1 MIELKNVEK
10 YFKKPIR
17 GKGVW
22 GMVKSLFSRK
32 HTLVKA
38 VDGVTFTVDDGEAV
52 GYIGANGAGKST
64 TIKMMSG
71 ILTPTAGEIL
81 IDGLHPYKSKER
93 NAVLKTIGV
102 VFGQKTQL
110 WYDLP
115 LTETYDLLRYIYD
128 ITEQN
133 YKKRMGELVELLDM
147 SSFLDAPVR
156 TLSLGQRMR
165 ADLAAAMLHNPKTLF
180 LDEPTIGLDVLVKRN
195 LIDAINRIRK
205 EYNTTLILTTHA
217 MSDIELLC
225 KRVIILDAGKVLY
238 DGSLDAVK
246 HMFGDRRDITLET
259 ATPIDTSRITEKFK
273 IEKIVSENDGTHTT
287 LTVDADIQP
296 VNELLNSLLTEFAVR
311 DVKIVET
318 GIEQIVSRIYEK
330 NNITVDGMKIT
341 SDLPSEDTASET
353 NASVG
358 AESAKTAEAAAANAD
373 GAEGGDGDT
382 DAEQA

>member
-17 GKGVW
+17 GKGVL
-22 GMVKSLFSRK
+22 GMFKTLFSTK

-38 VDGVTFTVDDGEAV
+38 VDNISFTVEDGESV

-71 ILTPTAGEIL
+71 ILTPTNGEIL
-81 IDGLHPYKSKER
+81 IDGRHPYKSKER

-115 LTETYDLLRYIYD
+115 LTETYELLRYIYD
-128 ITEQN
+128 IPEAD
-133 YKKRMGELVELLDM
+133 YKKRLGELTELMDM
-147 SSFLDAPVR
+147 RPFMDAPVR

-195 LIDAINRIRK
+195 LIDAINTLK
-205 EYNTTLILTTHA
+205 TEYNTTLILTTHA

-225 KRVIILDAGKVLY
+225 DRVIILDAGKILY
-238 DGSLDAVK
+238 DGALDSIK
-246 HMFGDRRDITLET
+246 HMFGDKRNVTIQTG
-259 ATPIDTSRITEKFK
+259 APIDVSAVTDKYPVDNVATEG
-273 IEKIVSENDGTHTT
+273 NG
-287 LTVDADIQP
+287 
-296 VNELLNSLLTEFAVR
+296 LLTTFTIDAQKLKIDTLLGFLLENYKVD
-311 DVKIVET
+311 DVKLSET
-318 GIEQIVSRIYEK
+318 GIEQVVERIYEK
-330 NNITVDGMKIT
+330 QGLTIDGIKAAGGAT
-341 SDLPSEDTASET
+341 NGEPNSD
-353 NASVG
+353 
-358 AESAKTAEAAAANAD
+358 EAANGA
-373 GAEGGDGDT
+373 AEGEAQDGEG
-382 DAEQA
+382 A

>member
-17 GKGVW
+17 GKGVL
-22 GMVKSLFSRK
+22 GMLKTLFSNK

-38 VDGVTFTVDDGEAV
+38 VDGVSFTVDDGEAV

-71 ILTPTAGEIL
+71 ILTPTGGEIL
-81 IDGLHPYKSKER
+81 IDGLHPYKNKER
-93 NAVLKTIGV
+93 KTVLKNIGV

-115 LTETYDLLRYIYD
+115 LTETYELLRYIYD
-128 ITEQN
+128 VPEAD
-133 YKKRMGELVELLDM
+133 YKRRLCELIEMLDM
-147 SSFLDAPVR
+147 KQFLDAPVR

-195 LIDAINRIRK
+195 LIDAINSIRK

-238 DGSLDAVK
+238 DGTLDAVK
-246 HMFGDRRDITLET
+246 HMFGDRRDITVQT
-259 ATPIDTSRITEKFK
+259 ASPIVKDDVTAKFDA
-273 IEKIVSENDGTHTT
+273 EKITSENGGT
-287 LTVDADIQP
+287 LTTFSVNADVTP
-296 VNELLNSLLTEFAVR
+296 VNELLNFLLTTYAVR

-318 GIEQIVSRIYEK
+318 GIEQIVSKIYEK
-330 NNITVDGMKIT
+330 NNILVDGMRIT
-341 SDLPSEDTASET
+341 SDIKDGDTPNTE
-353 NASVG
+353 NG
-358 AESAKTAEAAAANAD
+358 GEA
-373 GAEGGDGDT
+373 AEGGTEGD
-382 DAEQA
+382 DVGAD

>member
-10 YFKKPIR
+10 HFKKPIR

-22 GMVKSLFSRK
+22 GMVKTLFSRK
-32 HTLVKA
+32 YTLVKA
-38 VDGVTFTVDDGEAV
+38 VDGVSFTVNDGEAV

-71 ILTPTAGEIL
+71 ILTPSRGEIL
-81 IDGLHPYKSKER
+81 IDGKRPYRNKER

-115 LTETYDLLRYIYD
+115 LTETYELLKHIY
-128 ITEQN
+128 EVPEAE
-133 YKKRMGELVELLDM
+133 YKTRLGELIELLDM
-147 SSFLDAPVR
+147 KPFMDAPVR

-195 LIDAINRIRK
+195 LINAVNALKK

-225 KRVIILDAGKVLY
+225 ERVIILDNGKILF
-238 DGSLDAVK
+238 DGTLNDVK
-246 HMFGDRRDITLET
+246 HMFGDKRDITISTPSPLDVT
-259 ATPIDTSRITEKFK
+259 AVNEKFGAA
-273 IEKIVSENDGTHTT
+273 IDRIAAEDGGLKTT
-287 LTVDADIQP
+287 FTIDALKLHSS
-296 VNELLNSLLTEFAVR
+296 ELLNFMFNNYAVA
-311 DVKIVET
+311 DVKIAET
-318 GIEQIVSRIYEK
+318 GIEQVVEKIYADKNLDIDGNAIV
-330 NNITVDGMKIT
+330 
-341 SDLPSEDTASET
+341 
-353 NASVG
+353 
-358 AESAKTAEAAAANAD
+358 NAD
-373 GAEGGDGDT
+373 DT
-382 DAEQA
+382 DGSKKDEVNDGTR

>member
-1 MIELKNVEK
+1 MIELKQVEK
-10 YFKKPIR
+10 HFKKPVR

-22 GMVKSLFSRK
+22 GMVKTLFSTK

-38 VDGVTFTVDDGEAV
+38 VDGISFTVHDGESV

-81 IDGLHPYKSKER
+81 IDGKHPYKSKER

-128 ITEQN
+128 VPESE
-133 YKKRMGELVELLDM
+133 YKKRLGELVELLDM
-147 SSFLDAPVR
+147 KPFLDAPVR

-195 LIDAINRIRK
+195 LIDAIK
-205 EYNTTLILTTHA
+205 TLKTEYNTTLILTTHA

-225 KRVIILDAGKVLY
+225 DRVIILDNGKILY
-238 DGSLDAVK
+238 DDTIESVK
-246 HMFGDRRDITLET
+246 HMFGDTRNVSVQTPS
-259 ATPIDTSRITEKFK
+259 PIDTSIVTDKYDIDKISTESDGLITTFTIDASKLKVNALLDFLFK
-273 IEKIVSENDGTHTT
+273 TYS
-287 LTVDADIQP
+287 VDDIK
-296 VNELLNSLLTEFAVR
+296 LS
-311 DVKIVET
+311 ET
-318 GIEQIVSRIYEK
+318 GIEQVVEKIYESLGM
-330 NNITVDGMKIT
+330 NVDGVKGVSGNEEPK
-341 SDLPSEDTASET
+341 SDE
-353 NASVG
+353 
-358 AESAKTAEAAAANAD
+358 AENGGEVD
-373 GAEGGDGDT
+373 GE
-382 DAEQA
+382 

>member
-1 MIELKNVEK
+1 MIELINVKK
-10 YFKKPIR
+10 YFKKPVR

-22 GMVKSLFSRK
+22 GMLKTLFSRK

-38 VDGVTFTVDDGEAV
+38 VDDVSFTVEDGETV

-71 ILTPTAGEIL
+71 ILTPSSGEIL
-81 IDGLHPYKSKER
+81 IDGRHPYKSKER

-115 LTETYDLLRYIYD
+115 LTETYELLRYIYD
-128 ITEQN
+128 IPKADYE
-133 YKKRMGELVELLDM
+133 RRLGELTELLDM
-147 SSFLDAPVR
+147 KPFMDAPVR

-195 LIDAINRIRK
+195 LIEAINKLQK

-217 MSDIELLC
+217 MSDIESLC

-238 DGSLDAVK
+238 DGSLESVK
-246 HMFGDRRDITLET
+246 HMFGDKRNVTVQT
-259 ATPIDTSRITEKFK
+259 SAPINVAAVTDKFVIDNVSTESDGMLTTFTIDAQKTKIDELLSFLLTTFK
-273 IEKIVSENDGTHTT
+273 IEDVKLSETDIEQVIEKIYSEKATETGFDVGTDNGAQLNDG
-287 LTVDADIQP
+287 
-296 VNELLNSLLTEFAVR
+296 
-311 DVKIVET
+311 
-318 GIEQIVSRIYEK
+318 
-330 NNITVDGMKIT
+330 
-341 SDLPSEDTASET
+341 
-353 NASVG
+353 
-358 AESAKTAEAAAANAD
+358 EA
-373 GAEGGDGDT
+373 
-382 DAEQA
+382 Q

>member
-1 MIELKNVEK
+1 MLELRNVEK
-10 YFKKPIR
+10 HFKKPIR

-32 HTLVKA
+32 HTLVRA
-38 VDGVTFTVDDGEAV
+38 VDGVSFTVDDGEAI

-71 ILTPTAGEIL
+71 ILTPTSGEIL
-81 IDGLHPYKSKER
+81 IDGLHPYKNKER

-115 LTETYDLLRYIYD
+115 LTETYELLRYIYD
-128 ITEQN
+128 VSETD
-133 YKKRMGELVELLDM
+133 YKRRMGELIELLDM

-238 DGSLDAVK
+238 DGSLESVK

-259 ATPIDTSRITEKFK
+259 ATPIDASI
-273 IEKIVSENDGTHTT
+273 IEKKFRLEKISSENEGTHTT
-287 LTVDADIQP
+287 FTVDADVQP
-296 VNELLNSLLTEFAVR
+296 VNELLNYLLSEYSVR

-318 GIEQIVSRIYEK
+318 GIEQIVSKIYEK
-330 NNITVDGMKIT
+330 NNILIDGMKIT
-341 SDLPSEDTASET
+341 SDIADSEPCGKDKDGECKSEDKCDNE
-353 NASVG
+353 
-358 AESAKTAEAAAANAD
+358 
-373 GAEGGDGDT
+373 
-382 DAEQA
+382 EQA

>member
-10 YFKKPIR
+10 YFKKPVR
-17 GKGVW
+17 GKGVL
-22 GMVKSLFSRK
+22 GMMKTLFSAK
-32 HTLVKA
+32 HTVVKA
-38 VDGVTFTVDDGEAV
+38 VDGVSFTVDDGEAV

-71 ILTPTAGEIL
+71 ILTPTGGEIL
-81 IDGLHPYKSKER
+81 VDGLHPYKSKER

-115 LTETYDLLRYIYD
+115 LTETYELLRYIYD
-128 ITEQN
+128 VPKDEYVRRLN
-133 YKKRMGELVELLDM
+133 ELIELLDM
-147 SSFLDAPVR
+147 KPFLDAPVR

-195 LIDAINRIRK
+195 LIDAINSIRK
-205 EYNTTLILTTHA
+205 EYNTTLMLTTHA

-238 DGSLDAVK
+238 DGSLDGVK
-246 HMFGDRRDITLET
+246 HMFGDKRDLTITAASPFSEEELNEKYSPEHI
-259 ATPIDTSRITEKFK
+259 ATD
-273 IEKIVSENDGTHTT
+273 DGGLTVT
-287 LTVDADIQP
+287 LTVDAAKTN
-296 VNELLNSLLTEFAVR
+296 VSELLGSLISAYDIK

-318 GIEQIVSRIYEK
+318 GIERIVSKIYEK
-330 NNITVDGMKIT
+330 NGITVDGMEVKSDIADNTEKI
-341 SDLPSEDTASET
+341 E
-353 NASVG
+353 N
-358 AESAKTAEAAAANAD
+358 
-373 GAEGGDGDT
+373 
-382 DAEQA
+382 

>member
-1 MIELKNVEK
+1 MLELKNVEK
-10 YFKKPIR
+10 HFKKPIR

-22 GMVKSLFSRK
+22 GMIKSLFSRK
-32 HTLVKA
+32 HTIVKA
-38 VDGVTFTVDDGEAV
+38 VDGVSFTVDDGEAV

-71 ILTPTAGEIL
+71 ILTPTSGEIL

-115 LTETYDLLRYIYD
+115 LTETYELLRYIYD
-128 ITEQN
+128 VPESE
-133 YKKRMGELVELLDM
+133 YKKRIGELVELLDM

-238 DGSLDAVK
+238 DGSLESVK
-246 HMFGDRRDITLET
+246 HMFGDRRDITIET
-259 ATPIDTSRITEKFK
+259 ASAVDAELVTNKFKTEK
-273 IEKIVSENDGTHTT
+273 VTSENEGTLTT
-287 LTVDADIQP
+287 FTVDADAQP
-296 VNELLNSLLTEFAVR
+296 INELLNFLLTEFTVR

-318 GIEQIVSRIYEK
+318 GIEQIVSKIYEK
-330 NNITVDGMKIT
+330 NNILIDGMRVT
-341 SDLPSEDTASET
+341 SDIS
-353 NASVG
+353 
-358 AESAKTAEAAAANAD
+358 
-373 GAEGGDGDT
+373 DGDT
-382 DAEQA
+382 TDTDNNGENEK

>member
-10 YFKKPIR
+10 HFKKPIR
-17 GKGVW
+17 GKGVF
-22 GMVKSLFSRK
+22 GMLKTLFSNK
-32 HTLVKA
+32 HTVVKA
-38 VDGVTFTVDDGEAV
+38 VDGVSFTVEDGEAV

-71 ILTPTAGEIL
+71 ILTPTNGEIL

-128 ITEQN
+128 VSESD
-133 YKKRMGELVELLDM
+133 YKRRLGELVELLDM
-147 SSFLDAPVR
+147 KSFLDAPVR

-195 LIDAINRIRK
+195 LIEAINAIRN

-238 DGSLDAVK
+238 DGTLDEVK
-246 HMFGDRRDITLET
+246 HMFGDKRDITV
-259 ATPIDTSRITEKFK
+259 ITKSPLDPALVESKFT
-273 IEKIVSENDGTHTT
+273 VDRVTGENDGLLTT
-287 LTVDADIQP
+287 ITIDASKIHAG
-296 VNELLNSLLTEFAVR
+296 EILNYLLTEFEVD
-311 DVKIVET
+311 DVKIAET
-318 GIEQIVSRIYEK
+318 GIEKVVEKIYEK
-330 NNITVDGMKIT
+330 NGLTIDGVKA
-341 SDLPSEDTASET
+341 E
-353 NASVG
+353 G
-358 AESAKTAEAAAANAD
+358 ESAAEAKDNERETGEAKD
-373 GAEGGDGDT
+373 SGGQD
-382 DAEQA
+382 

>member
-1 MIELKNVEK
+1 MIELINVEK

-22 GMVKSLFSRK
+22 GMFKTLFSRK

-38 VDGVTFTVDDGEAV
+38 VDGVSFTAGDGEAV

-71 ILTPTAGEIL
+71 ILTPTRGEIL
-81 IDGLHPYKSKER
+81 IDGKRPYKSRER

-128 ITEQN
+128 VPEAD
-133 YKKRMGELVELLDM
+133 YKRRIGELTELLDM
-147 SSFLDAPVR
+147 KPFMDAPVR

-180 LDEPTIGLDVLVKRN
+180 LDEPTIGLDVLVKRK
-195 LIDAINRIRK
+195 LIEAINELK
-205 EYNTTLILTTHA
+205 NQYHTTLILTTHA

-225 KRVIILDAGKVLY
+225 DRVIVLDAGKILF
-238 DGSLDAVK
+238 DGSLEKVR
-246 HMFGDRRDITLET
+246 HMFGDKRNVTIQTP
-259 ATPIDTSRITEKFK
+259 APIDVSAVVDKYE
-273 IEKIVSENDGTHTT
+273 IENVSTDG
-287 LTVDADIQP
+287 DG
-296 VNELLNSLLTEFAVR
+296 LLTTFTIDAQKLKI
-311 DVKIVET
+311 DVLLDVLLKSYKVVDIKLSET
-318 GIEQIVSRIYEK
+318 GIEQVVEKIYADVK
-330 NNITVDGMKIT
+330 
-341 SDLPSEDTASET
+341 SDDD
-353 NASVG
+353 
-358 AESAKTAEAAAANAD
+358 AAIE
-373 GAEGGDGDT
+373 AEGG
-382 DAEQA
+382 AQA

>member
-1 MIELKNVEK
+1 MIELKDVSK
-10 YFKKPIR
+10 HFKKPVR

-22 GMVKSLFSRK
+22 GMVKTLFSRK

-38 VDGVTFTVDDGEAV
+38 VDGVSFTVRDGEAV

-71 ILTPTAGEIL
+71 ILTPTSGEIL
-81 IDGLHPYKSKER
+81 IDGLHPYKSRER

-128 ITEQN
+128 MSEAD
-133 YKKRMGELVELLDM
+133 YKRRLGELTELLDM
-147 SSFLDAPVR
+147 KPFMTAPVR

-195 LIDAINRIRK
+195 LIDAITKLRE

-225 KRVIILDAGKVLY
+225 ERVIILDEGKILF
-238 DGSLDAVK
+238 DGTLDSVK
-246 HMFGDRRDITLET
+246 HMFGDKRNVSVQTP
-259 ATPIDTSRITEKFK
+259 APIDVSAVTDKYDIDGVTTDGDGLITTF
-273 IEKIVSENDGTHTT
+273 
-287 LTVDADIQP
+287 TVDAQKLGVNTLLDFLLKTYDI
-296 VNELLNSLLTEFAVR
+296 R
-311 DVKIVET
+311 DIKLSET
-318 GIEQIVSRIYEK
+318 GIEQVVEKIYE
-330 NNITVDGMKIT
+330 NTGH
-341 SDLPSEDTASET
+341 AS
-353 NASVG
+353 A
-358 AESAKTAEAAAANAD
+358 
-373 GAEGGDGDT
+373 GDGD
-382 DAEQA
+382 DESPSGSDKEPCGDER

>member
-17 GKGVW
+17 GKGVF
-22 GMVKSLFSRK
+22 GMLKTLFSTK

-38 VDGVTFTVDDGEAV
+38 VDGVSFTVDDGEAV

-71 ILTPTAGEIL
+71 ILTPTGGEIL
-81 IDGLHPYKSKER
+81 IDGLHPYKSRER

-115 LTETYDLLRYIYD
+115 LTETYELLRYIYD
-128 ITEQN
+128 IPEN
-133 YKKRMGELVELLDM
+133 EYVKRLNELIELMDM
-147 SSFLDAPVR
+147 KPFLDAPVR

-195 LIDAINRIRK
+195 LIEAINYIRK
-205 EYNTTLILTTHA
+205 EYKTTLILTTHA

-225 KRVIILDAGKVLY
+225 KRVIVLDEGKVLY
-238 DGSLDAVK
+238 DGSLDNVK
-246 HMFGDRRDITLET
+246 HMFGDRRNITILTKTPVET
-259 ATPIDTSRITEKFK
+259 DGL
-273 IEKIVSENDGTHTT
+273 IERFSAESVKSDDGGLTTT
-287 LTVDADIQP
+287 LTVDAGKVQ
-296 VNELLNSLLTEFAVR
+296 VNEMLGKLLDSFDIA
-311 DVKIVET
+311 DVKITET
-318 GIEQIVSRIYEK
+318 GIEQVVERIYENSGVEK
-330 NNITVDGMKIT
+330 R
-341 SDLPSEDTASET
+341 
-353 NASVG
+353 
-358 AESAKTAEAAAANAD
+358 AE
-373 GAEGGDGDT
+373 
-382 DAEQA
+382 EQKD

>member
-10 YFKKPIR
+10 HFKKPVR

-22 GMVKSLFSRK
+22 GMFKTLFSFK

-38 VDGVTFTVDDGEAV
+38 VDGISFTVNDGEAV

-71 ILTPTAGEIL
+71 ILTPTSGEIL
-81 IDGLHPYKSKER
+81 IDGKHPYKSKER

-115 LTETYDLLRYIYD
+115 LTETYDLLRYVYD
-128 ITEQN
+128 VPEQD
-133 YKKRMGELVELLDM
+133 YKHRLSELIDILDM
-147 SSFLDAPVR
+147 KSFMDAPVR

-195 LIDAINRIRK
+195 LINAINTLK
-205 EYNTTLILTTHA
+205 TEYKTTLILTTHS

-225 KRVIILDAGKVLY
+225 ERVIILDAGKILF

-246 HMFGDRRDITLET
+246 HMFGDRRDVTIQTGSAINTDAVLGKFGEAITRFISEDEGLKT
-259 ATPIDTSRITEKFK
+259 TFTIDAKKLSA
-273 IEKIVSENDGTHTT
+273 S
-287 LTVDADIQP
+287 
-296 VNELLNSLLTEFAVR
+296 ELLNYVFSLVTVK
-311 DVKIVET
+311 DVKISEG
-318 GIEQIVSRIYEK
+318 GIEDVVEKIYEK
-330 NNITVDGMKIT
+330 DK
-341 SDLPSEDTASET
+341 ASGEP
-353 NASVG
+353 ALQ
-358 AESAKTAEAAAANAD
+358 EQKDEAL
-373 GAEGGDGDT
+373 
-382 DAEQA
+382 

>member
-17 GKGVW
+17 GNGVW
-22 GMVKSLFSRK
+22 GMFKSLFSRK
-32 HTLVKA
+32 YTVVKA
-38 VDGVTFTVDDGEAV
+38 VDGVSFTVDDGEAV

-71 ILTPTAGEIL
+71 ILTPTGGEIL
-81 IDGLHPYKSKER
+81 IDGKHPYKSKER

-115 LTETYDLLRYIYD
+115 LTETYELLKYIYD
-128 ITEQN
+128 VPQED
-133 YKKRMGELVELLDM
+133 YVRRMGELIELLDM
-147 SSFLDAPVR
+147 KPFMDAPVR

-195 LIDAINRIRK
+195 LVDAINK
-205 EYNTTLILTTHA
+205 LKTQYNTTLILTTHA

-225 KRVIILDAGKVLY
+225 ERVIILDAGKVLF

-246 HMFGDRRDITLET
+246 HMFGDTRDIKVT
-259 ATPIDTSRITEKFK
+259 AKTPIDGEAVALAFCGAVTKHTAEDGGHSVTFTI
-273 IEKIVSENDGTHTT
+273 DGTKLSTG
-287 LTVDADIQP
+287 
-296 VNELLNSLLTEFAVR
+296 ELLNHVFGRYEVA
-311 DVKIVET
+311 DVKISET
-318 GIEQIVSRIYEK
+318 GIEQVVEKIYEK
-330 NNITVDGMKIT
+330 NKNET
-341 SDLPSEDTASET
+341 SEDGDAQ
-353 NASVG
+353 G
-358 AESAKTAEAAAANAD
+358 AD
-373 GAEGGDGDT
+373 
-382 DAEQA
+382 

>member
-22 GMVKSLFSRK
+22 GMVKTLFSRK

-38 VDGVTFTVDDGEAV
+38 VDGVSFTVNDGEAV

-81 IDGLHPYKSKER
+81 IDGKHPYKSKER

-115 LTETYDLLRYIYD
+115 LTETYELLRYIYD
-128 ITEQN
+128 VPQKDFVN
-133 YKKRMGELVELLDM
+133 RMGELIELLDM
-147 SSFLDAPVR
+147 KPFMDAPVR

-195 LIDAINRIRK
+195 LVEAINTLK
-205 EYNTTLILTTHA
+205 NEYNTTLILTTHA

-225 KRVIILDAGKVLY
+225 NRVIILDAGKILF
-238 DGSLDAVK
+238 DGSLSEVK
-246 HMFGDRRDITLET
+246 HMFGDKRDVTVQTKT
-259 ATPIDTSRITEKFK
+259 AVDGDAVIAKFGEAVNRIT
-273 IEKIVSENDGTHTT
+273 VGDGGQTT
-287 LTVDADIQP
+287 FTIDAQKLSTG
-296 VNELLNSLLTEFAVR
+296 ELLNHLLASYVI
-311 DVKIVET
+311 DDIKITET
-318 GIEQIVSRIYEK
+318 GIEQVVEKIYEK
-330 NNITVDGMKIT
+330 NKITVDGQTEKEPT
-341 SDLPSEDTASET
+341 ENGE
-353 NASVG
+353 V
-358 AESAKTAEAAAANAD
+358 EA
-373 GAEGGDGDT
+373 
-382 DAEQA
+382 

>member
-17 GKGVW
+17 GKGVL
-22 GMVKSLFSRK
+22 GMFKTLFSTK

-38 VDGVTFTVDDGEAV
+38 VDNISFTVQDGESV

-71 ILTPTAGEIL
+71 ILTPTNGEIL
-81 IDGLHPYKSKER
+81 IDGKHPYKSKER

-115 LTETYDLLRYIYD
+115 LTETYELLRYIYD
-128 ITEQN
+128 VPEAD
-133 YKKRMGELVELLDM
+133 YKRRLGELTELLDM
-147 SSFLDAPVR
+147 RPFMDAPVR

-195 LIDAINRIRK
+195 LIDAINTLMT
-205 EYNTTLILTTHA
+205 EYKTTLILTTHA

-225 KRVIILDAGKVLY
+225 DRVIILDAGKILY
-238 DGSLDAVK
+238 DGSLESVK
-246 HMFGDRRDITLET
+246 HMFGDKRNVTIQT
-259 ATPIDTSRITEKFK
+259 AAPIDTSVVTSKYPIDNIATEG
-273 IEKIVSENDGTHTT
+273 DG
-287 LTVDADIQP
+287 
-296 VNELLNSLLTEFAVR
+296 LLTTFTIDAQKLKIDTLLGFLLKEYKVD
-311 DVKIVET
+311 DVKLSET
-318 GIEQIVSRIYEK
+318 GIEQVVERIYEK
-330 NNITVDGMKIT
+330 QGLTVDGIKAD
-341 SDLPSEDTASET
+341 SVET
-353 NASVG
+353 EKAD
-358 AESAKTAEAAAANAD
+358 ETQSAGEAEAD
-373 GAEGGDGDT
+373 GE
-382 DAEQA
+382 ESK